1 VELVELVDRTE
12 EPAVEMN
19 EDAQREIVTRLRR
32 ARGQIEG
39 VIGMIETGRP
49 CRDIV
54 TQLSAASK
62 ALDRAGYKL
71 IAAGMQEC
79 LTHPTGDPELGPAEL
94 EKLFISL
101 A

>member
-1 VELVELVDRTE
+1 MEIETK
-12 EPAVEMN
+12 
-19 EDAQREIVTRLRR
+19 AQKEITDRLRR
-32 ARGQIEG
+32 VRGQLDGVIAMIEG
-39 VIGMIETGRP
+39 GRS
-49 CRDIV
+49 CRDVV

-71 IAAGMQEC
+71 VATSMREC
-79 LTHPTGDPELGPAEL
+79 LLADEASRELSPDEL

>member
-1 VELVELVDRTE
+1 MKINDKAQTE
-12 EPAVEMN
+12 
-19 EDAQREIVTRLRR
+19 IIHRLRR
-32 ARGQIEG
+32 VRGQLDG
-39 VIGMIETGRP
+39 VIAMIESGRT

-71 IAAGMQEC
+71 ISTSMQEGFLAEAGERE
-79 LTHPTGDPELGPAEL
+79 LTPEEL
-94 EKLFISL
+94 EALFISL

>member
-1 VELVELVDRTE
+1 MEL
-12 EPAVEMN
+12 
-19 EDAQREIVTRLRR
+19 DATTQREITNRLRR
-32 ARGQIEG
+32 ARGQVDG
-39 VIGMIETGRP
+39 VIAMIESGRQ

-54 TQLSAASK
+54 MQLSAASK

-71 IAAGMQEC
+71 IAAGMREC
-79 LTHPTGDPELGPAEL
+79 LNETDPEMTTAEL